1 MKFHL
6 NTTAGNSFTGY
17 GEGYVEVNK
26 VRYEANLIVTPDSIE
41 TDWAPGGFESLSRD
55 DFAHLLQTMQP
66 EIVLLGTGKSIRFP
80 HPRLTADLLAARVG
94 VEVMDCAAACRT
106 FNVLAA
112 EGRRVVAALLV
123 G

>member
-6 NTTAGNSFTGY
+6 TTTAGNVFTGY

-26 VRYEANLIVTPDSIE
+26 VRYEANLIVTPDTVE
-41 TDWAPGGFESLSRD
+41 TTWAPGGFESLSRD
-55 DFAHLLQTMQP
+55 DFANLLKTNP

-80 HPRLTADLLAARVG
+80 HPRLTVDLLAARVG
-94 VEVMDCAAACRT
+94 IEVMDCAAACRT

-112 EGRRVVAALLV
+112 EGRRVVAALV
-123 G
+123 IV